1 MRPLSAIV
9 LVGGRGRRMGGNKA
23 LLDVEGKPLVGWVLE
38 RLAEISDDVMI
49 VARDAAPFEHLA
61 ARVVT
66 DIYPDEGPLVGLHAG
81 LRGARHP
88 SALAVACDM
97 PFLDLRL
104 VRYMIVVGKAHDA
117 VVPLI
122 RGLPEPLHAMYRVDR
137 CLPAVEKALD
147 AGCLKMTG
155 FLSSVQVRYVQ
166 EHEVDLFDPAHLSFF
181 NVNTPDDLR
190 RGREMARQIG
200 RQQAER
206 SLSTATEE

>member
-9 LVGGRGRRMGGNKA
+9 LVGGRGRRMGTNKA

-38 RLAEISDDVMI
+38 RLAELSDDVMI

-81 LRGARHP
+81 LREARHP

-104 VRYMIVVGKAHDA
+104 VRYMIVVGKSHDA

-122 RGLPEPLHAMYRVDR
+122 RGLPEPLHAMYRVAR

-147 AGCLKMTG
+147 DGNLKMTS
-155 FLSSVQVRYVQ
+155 FLSSIQVRYMQ
-166 EHEVDLFDPAHLSFF
+166 EHEVNLFDPEHLSFF

-190 RGREMARQIG
+190 RGREMARKMQV
-200 RQQAER
+200 QQAER
-206 SLSTATEE
+206 SSSAAA